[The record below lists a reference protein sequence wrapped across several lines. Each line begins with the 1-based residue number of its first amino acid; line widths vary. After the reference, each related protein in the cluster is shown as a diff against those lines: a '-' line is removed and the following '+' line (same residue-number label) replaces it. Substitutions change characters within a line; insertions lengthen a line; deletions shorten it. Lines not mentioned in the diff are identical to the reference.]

1 MPYGSERFLAGNN
14 GRGRPGNSAGHP
26 SRGRLRVPVERVIEQ
41 CRVYLDGVQRKGQ
54 YSYSSALREV
64 EQHEGRGF
72 VWLSLNEPS
81 EEHMLKIAEV
91 FDIDELIVED
101 AVTAHQRPKLERYE
115 RQLFMVIRSVQ
126 YSDRNKVADRREI
139 IDTAEVQLLMGQN
152 FIITIRHDTEL
163 PDPQPKIEEDPD
175 IRGEGPAA
183 IAWATADH
191 LVDEYVRIAA
201 LLEMEVDRLEEEVF
215 TPGSKF
221 DIEQIYTLKREILE
235 MRHAV
240 DPLIPAL
247 RALIQ
252 DNKDLVRK
260 EARSYFRDVLD
271 HAIIAADQVDSYDER
286 LSALINAGVAMVSLR
301 QNRDMRTISAVVG
314 MAAVPT
320 LIAGIYGMN
329 FDYMPELHYRYA
341 YFITLAFIVLAVL
354 VMWWWFRRNDWL

>member
-1 MPYGSERFLAGNN
+1 MSSGRERFRSGGL
-14 GRGRPGNSAGHP
+14 
-26 SRGRLRVPVERVIEQ
+26 SRGRSAHSPTSPSHGRLQVPVERVIEQ
-41 CRVYLDGVQRKGQ
+41 CRVYLDGVQRRGQ
-54 YSYSSALREV
+54 YSYSAALREV
-64 EQHEGRGF
+64 EQSGGRGF
-72 VWLSLNEPS
+72 VWLSLHEPS
-81 EEHMLKIAEV
+81 EDHMRKIAEV

-101 AVTAHQRPKLERYE
+101 AVAAHQRPKLERYE
-115 RQLFMVIRSVQ
+115 QQLFMVIRSVQ
-126 YSDRNKVADRREI
+126 YSDRNKVTDRREI
-139 IDTAEVQLLMGQN
+139 IDTGEVQLLMGPN

-163 PDPQPKIEEDPD
+163 PDPQPKIEADPD
-175 IRGEGPAA
+175 IKDEGPAA

-191 LVDEYVRIAA
+191 LVDEYVRIAV

-215 TPGSKF
+215 TPDSKF

-247 RALIQ
+247 RSLIQ
-252 DNKDLVRK
+252 DNKELVGK

-271 HAIIAADQVDSYDER
+271 HAIIAADRVDSYDER

-329 FDYMPELHYRYA
+329 FDYMPELHYRYS
-341 YFITLAFIVLAVL
+341 YFVTLVFIVLAVL
-354 VMWWWFRRNDWL
+354 GMWWWFRRNDWL

>member
-1 MPYGSERFLAGNN
+1 MPNGSERF
-14 GRGRPGNSAGHP
+14 RPGNLPRPRLNGAPVQP

-41 CRVYLDGVQRKGQ
+41 CRVYIDGVQRKGQ
-54 YSYSSALREV
+54 YSHSSALREV
-64 EQHEGRGF
+64 EQHQETGF

-81 EEHMLKIAEV
+81 EEHMLKIASE

-101 AVTAHQRPKLERYE
+101 AVTAHQRPKLERYDN
-115 RQLFMVIRSVQ
+115 QLFMVIRSVQ
-126 YSDRNKVADRREI
+126 YTDRASVTDRREI
-139 IDTAEVQLLMGQN
+139 IDTGEVQLLMGPN
-152 FIITIRHDTEL
+152 FIITIRHDTDL
-163 PDPQPKIEEDPD
+163 PDPQNKLDDDPD
-175 IRGEGPAA
+175 MRAEGPSAL
-183 IAWATADH
+183 AWATADH
-191 LVDEYVRIAA
+191 LVDEYVRIAQ
-201 LLEMEVDRLEEEVF
+201 LLEIEVDRLEEEVF
-215 TPGSKF
+215 RLNSKF

-247 RALIQ
+247 RSLIQ
-252 DNKDLVRK
+252 DNKDLIKKQV
-260 EARSYFRDVLD
+260 RSYFRDVLD

-329 FDYMPELHYRYA
+329 FDNMPELHTEYG

-354 VMWWWFRRNDWL
+354 VMLWWFRRNDWL